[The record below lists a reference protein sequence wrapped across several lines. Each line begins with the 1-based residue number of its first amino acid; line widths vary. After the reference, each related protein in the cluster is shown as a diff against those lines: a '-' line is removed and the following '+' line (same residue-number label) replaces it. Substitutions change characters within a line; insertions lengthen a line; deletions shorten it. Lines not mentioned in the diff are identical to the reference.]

1 MRTIAECGKTGVA
14 QTELIVKIIRTLEQ
28 ARDLTVEVGSFNVI
42 YMAELALFEANHLL
56 SRFGGGEPK
65 ADKSKSYPDRLQT
78 I

>member
-1 MRTIAECGKTGVA
+1 MRIIAKFGQTNIT
-14 QTELIVKIIRTLEQ
+14 QTELIVEIIRTLEQ
-28 ARDLTVEVGSFNVI
+28 ARDSAVEVGSFNVI

-65 ADKSKSYPDRLQT
+65 ADKSKSHPDRLQT